1 MREAASTRR
10 PPFATRRRRRVG
22 CCAGSISSRAGGTIR
37 GGGWRRSTTCCRG
50 SRTRSTFGFGRSG
63 SGTRR
68 SPGAGR
74 FAAAPRS
81 ALRGRWSPSASIM
94 RGDQRRCRPRF
105 GSVWATEGFP
115 PSRLLKVGVVVEGEV
130 SASLPELVLV
140 GEGFEAF
147 AWLGI
152 WDLLGVGPPVDGGA
166 DDFVHRGM
174 IALRLVPGTIG
185 TTAPAQAPHDFR
197 IAAGDPGARLGTT
210 R

>member
-1 MREAASTRR
+1 
-10 PPFATRRRRRVG
+10 
-22 CCAGSISSRAGGTIR
+22 
-37 GGGWRRSTTCCRG
+37 
-50 SRTRSTFGFGRSG
+50 
-63 SGTRR
+63 
-68 SPGAGR
+68 
-74 FAAAPRS
+74 
-81 ALRGRWSPSASIM
+81 M

-174 IALRLVPGTIG
+174 SALRLVPGTIG

-210 R
+210 RWHQYRLEQGLEATPTNAASASPARLSSGLSMTAKRSRASAECVR